1 MLTHYARTAPL
12 ATITRDFNER
22 RKRDSMSTN
31 LDGIKATLQRVREN
45 DAEAPTATPS
55 FSSELL
61 AALQGR
67 LSELDKFT
75 RSHILQEI
83 EALKAVDAS
92 SRCLVPRYI
101 VNRGVWHRTS
111 ATPWAPQ
118 YLQATSCGWR
128 FPGSGAL
135 WEDGPPRA
143 GDRRCEKCFRSELT
157 ADSDDE

>member
-12 ATITRDFNER
+12 ATITRDFNDK
-22 RKRDSMSTN
+22 KRDILSTR
-31 LDGIKATLQRVREN
+31 LDGIKATLQAARGN
-45 DAEAPTATPS
+45 DAEASTLAPS
-55 FSSELL
+55 SLQEQL
-61 AALQGR
+61 AALQGM
-67 LSELDKFT
+67 LEELDKFT
-75 RSHILQEI
+75 RSHIQQEI

-135 WEDGPPRA
+135 WEEGPPQA
-143 GDRRCEKCFRSELT
+143 GDRKCERCFRSENT
-157 ADSDDE
+157 ADSH